1 MRRGIPFVVS
11 GPSGAGKGTLVQALL
26 REVADLKF
34 SVSATTRPA
43 RAGELNG
50 VHYFFLDRGEF
61 ERRIAAHDFLEWSEY
76 CGNLYGTLRS
86 QVEADLAAGRDVLF
100 DIEINGA
107 RRIKQELPDAA
118 LVFILPPSF
127 AELAV
132 RIRKRGSE
140 TEASL
145 SRRLSRARDEIR
157 ALPEYDYLV
166 INESIERA
174 CAQLRAILEAERRRV
189 SRLDAGWLDAYLQ
202 KGAL

>member
-34 SVSATTRPA
+34 SISATTRPA
-43 RAGELNG
+43 RAGERHG
-50 VHYFFLDRGEF
+50 VHYFFLDRKEF
-61 ERRIAAHDFLEWSEY
+61 ERRIAARDFLEWSEY

-86 QVEADLAAGRDVLF
+86 EVEADLAAGRDVLF
-100 DIEINGA
+100 DIEVNGA

-118 LVFILPPSF
+118 LVFIVPPSF

-140 TEASL
+140 DEASL
-145 SRRLSRARDEIR
+145 ARRLARAREEIR
-157 ALPEYDYLV
+157 LLPEYDYLV
-166 INESIERA
+166 VNECVERA

-189 SRLDAGWLDAYLQ
+189 SRLDAGWLDTYLQ